1 MRVWSEAP
9 IIFIYEQATCA
20 APGIP
25 KYRNGDQDSFTAT
38 LSGHPWCHVLGPES
52 INTDAP
58 LSTIQQYIVCDL
70 EGRSDDCDPAVQLY
84 DAGRSDRVAGAVS
97 GCTGVAIHVT
107 QEAKAGPGHDCC
119 REAAKGVFKY
129 PRARSCGRSYYSISD
144 MRYSHIVGP
153 SGHLHV

>member
-1 MRVWSEAP
+1 MLHRGSPNIEMAIKIVSQQRCQVTLGVMCWV
-9 IIFIYEQATCA
+9 
-20 APGIP
+20 
-25 KYRNGDQDSFTAT
+25 RNRLIRMHLYLQFNNI
-38 LSGHPWCHVLGPES
+38 L
-52 INTDAP
+52 
-58 LSTIQQYIVCDL
+58 YICDL